1 MVVEGGSVEW
11 SDDDAVK
18 SGSNTE
24 GDVADDQPPER
35 KGHKKNFKTPITT
48 LNMKS
53 DPISTILDK
62 IDAEISSLSRSQ
74 SSAGTASTVI
84 HRPSSRSRSPHRPDD
99 ELTRSQLDRPGP
111 MRATHKYNDSYS
123 GSSRGREIPL
133 VNGDIKINGDI
144 RVNGDS
150 RINGDARHNGVAY
163 MYNDMAND
171 TEDIQRRKGQSDLE
185 SVSAHD
191 VDEKFKQIL
200 RKRTGYQDKPSAP
213 SDTDTV
219 KTEDFNGK
227 FQDSLV
233 YSSDE
238 TVEYKSD
245 ADESSSE
252 SEKSAKG
259 EESLQWDYF
268 DTVPKSASGFKED
281 DSVSN
286 DSRTR
291 TPQQNGDDRE
301 AKSLIDRLRPKSP
314 ESVIEDNV
322 KSILSKKRENGTVL
336 PNQSQRS
343 VFIQK
348 LYSKAYKTVY
358 SILTG
363 SKSSPP
369 VYNKQKPT
377 NNHLSSPYNSLRK
390 PIYVSDAESV
400 RTEDFEFRFKDLIV
414 NQMDSETDVTDND
427 PLHAKVKEIL
437 QVTLPSMILQG
448 HISIMDRKNE
458 RERSQ
463 SETDVRLRDRRT
475 EMING
480 DAQSSPRDQNNRSS
494 SSTRNSSRRDS
505 LDDERREIQ
514 RESERIQREIE
525 MERRGQSFSPRL
537 TKSPTRGMLSITGE
551 LPKSTSYNDLSG
563 NEGRNSPRLDHSS
576 SNQSRTS
583 SLLERARTGLFQD
596 RFGPSNEASSPE
608 SLGRSRSSSSPE
620 RPNSSVTLTNPER
633 SSSLRD
639 KFSTST
645 PNRASSTSNSPL
657 RDKINTRTG
666 IELDWSSP
674 MHSNLSSP
682 RYTSSQNDLNSP
694 RNGEDKLSVSFQDLP
709 NSPNVSPSKYSDTI
723 KSPSYIDNL
732 ATEPRRTTTNY
743 RSNSLDRERPSE
755 GLVSAMKGSRS
766 EVKEAEKKLQLIKAQ
781 TDEAKTQLML
791 TELKRE
797 NIVKDVERIEED
809 LSRKKRQVKNYEDQ
823 LRSRLGDIRAS
834 DSFIDPDE
842 KLTSLE
848 EENASLKVRL
858 RHMDGLELERD
869 ELVRQLD
876 SAKED
881 LFNEQ
886 RQSRNKIEELQEELE
901 NLTAQ
906 VEEYKSEPG
915 HRQSNT
921 TSLQFTKLEDKIHR
935 LEKEKDNLTQDKNK
949 LVEDLRLISRSP
961 RPETSRQQIL
971 NRDVE
976 ELRNEVA
983 TLHNKIGAGQREI
996 NNKEDIIG
1004 RLKQQNQDLQQ
1015 MYSKEKGHKDGV
1027 MEDHKRSLQT
1037 LRKEMDSAM
1046 VQMRENMFLEKQ
1058 KSLEDLRSTLEK
1070 DKRDALAR
1078 AEDKF
1083 NHHIKSQSNSI
1094 KDKEGE
1100 LSRMIDLVK
1109 KLEEDRRDVETRV
1122 KSDSQKQIDD
1132 FVKKEKLKLE
1142 ADFEWRL
1149 HKEKEQFQQ
1158 EFKVNFTGLSKE
1170 LEEAKKVKATLLAQ
1184 IEKLTTELETQR
1196 LQNRQSVHDRML
1208 AVARAKESIK
1218 QDMQVDM
1225 EKVKSK
1231 MKEDFQQEIDKLQD
1245 TIRMQEEEIK
1255 QLRGERAEV
1264 LKLAKDNQGS
1274 ERVERTIIN
1283 EINEECRKN
1292 SHVLGISPRK
1302 VNMTDFRENGYNSP
1316 GRIRTPTTA
1325 ALMGSRRFEDRNSE
1339 ANLRACNQEL
1349 RNHVQELKQE
1359 MEHQKNVLIQS
1370 QREKSDIVQS
1380 VKSQLEREKSYE
1392 LDKLKEKFVKDHA
1405 DEINSI
1411 NKKYIDRDKKYM
1423 KLIQDKNDEL
1433 QKLKENFDK
1442 WKKETDSW
1450 LLPNGDFDPKQYTKS
1465 TPYEYGPRT
1474 TAQEQELERLERE
1487 IKRLTTNQQPPP
1499 PRYYNSYDQD
1509 DISTTKL
1516 VNNLRTKVAEL
1527 EHQNSNLSKYS
1538 YSVPD
1543 LSNPVYYR
1551 RTMRSPSPT
1560 PQQERIVNILEQR
1573 AKEADFES
1581 DTLLDQ
1587 QQRSRNMMSQKMQE
1601 MTKLQTSLT
1610 TQTKD
1615 LIHLGQAY
1623 SKLNNS
1629 YRYGKT

>member
-1 MVVEGGSVEW
+1 MDVITWLNDSEKSGKMVVERGSVEW

-53 DPISTILDK
+53 DPISTILHK

-84 HRPSSRSRSPHRPDD
+84 HQPSSRSRSPHRPDD

-123 GSSRGREIPL
+123 GSSRGRESPL

-144 RVNGDS
+144 RVNGDT
-150 RINGDARHNGVAY
+150 RHNGVAY
-163 MYNDMAND
+163 MYNDMTND
-171 TEDIQRRKGQSDLE
+171 TEDIQRRKGQSDLD

-219 KTEDFNGK
+219 KTEDFNRK

-301 AKSLIDRLRPKSP
+301 AKSLIDRLRPK
-314 ESVIEDNV
+314 
-322 KSILSKKRENGTVL
+322 R
-336 PNQSQRS
+336 
-343 VFIQK
+343 
-348 LYSKAYKTVY
+348 
-358 SILTG
+358 

-633 SSSLRD
+633 NSSLRD

-645 PNRASSTSNSPL
+645 PNRATSNSPL
-657 RDKINTRTG
+657 RDKINTRTA

-1325 ALMGSRRFEDRNSE
+1325 AL
-1339 ANLRACNQEL
+1339 
-1349 RNHVQELKQE
+1349 
-1359 MEHQKNVLIQS
+1359 
-1370 QREKSDIVQS
+1370 SDIVQS

>member
-1 MVVEGGSVEW
+1 MGSRSKLKSGKMVVERGSVEW

-53 DPISTILDK
+53 DPISTILHK

-84 HRPSSRSRSPHRPDD
+84 HQPSSRSRSPHRPDD

-123 GSSRGREIPL
+123 GSSRGRESPL

-144 RVNGDS
+144 RVNGDT
-150 RINGDARHNGVAY
+150 RHNGVAY
-163 MYNDMAND
+163 MYNDMTND
-171 TEDIQRRKGQSDLE
+171 TEDIQRRKGQSDLD

-219 KTEDFNGK
+219 KTEDFNRK

-233 YSSDE
+233 YS
-238 TVEYKSD
+238 
-245 ADESSSE
+245 
-252 SEKSAKG
+252 
-259 EESLQWDYF
+259 
-268 DTVPKSASGFKED
+268 SGFKED

-301 AKSLIDRLRPKSP
+301 AKSLIDRLRPK
-314 ESVIEDNV
+314 
-322 KSILSKKRENGTVL
+322 R
-336 PNQSQRS
+336 
-343 VFIQK
+343 
-348 LYSKAYKTVY
+348 
-358 SILTG
+358 

-437 QVTLPSMILQG
+437 QVTLPY
-448 HISIMDRKNE
+448 RKNE

-633 SSSLRD
+633 NSSLRD

-645 PNRASSTSNSPL
+645 PNRATSNSPL
-657 RDKINTRTG
+657 RDKINTRTA

>member
-1 MVVEGGSVEW
+1 MDVITWLNDSEKSGKMVVERGSVEW

-53 DPISTILDK
+53 DPISTILHK

-84 HRPSSRSRSPHRPDD
+84 HQPSSRSRSPHRPDD

-123 GSSRGREIPL
+123 GSSRGRESPL

-144 RVNGDS
+144 RVNGDT
-150 RINGDARHNGVAY
+150 RHNGVAY
-163 MYNDMAND
+163 MYNDMTND
-171 TEDIQRRKGQSDLE
+171 TEDIQRRKGQSDLD

-219 KTEDFNGK
+219 KTEDFNRK

-233 YSSDE
+233 YS
-238 TVEYKSD
+238 
-245 ADESSSE
+245 
-252 SEKSAKG
+252 
-259 EESLQWDYF
+259 
-268 DTVPKSASGFKED
+268 SGFKED

-301 AKSLIDRLRPKSP
+301 AKSLIDRLRPK
-314 ESVIEDNV
+314 
-322 KSILSKKRENGTVL
+322 R
-336 PNQSQRS
+336 
-343 VFIQK
+343 
-348 LYSKAYKTVY
+348 
-358 SILTG
+358 

-633 SSSLRD
+633 NSSLRD

-645 PNRASSTSNSPL
+645 PNRATSNSPL
-657 RDKINTRTG
+657 RDKINTRTA

>member
-1 MVVEGGSVEW
+1 MDVITWLNDSEKSGKMVVERGSVEW

-53 DPISTILDK
+53 DPISTILHK

-84 HRPSSRSRSPHRPDD
+84 HQPSSRSRSPHRPDD

-123 GSSRGREIPL
+123 GSSRGRESPL

-144 RVNGDS
+144 RVNGDT
-150 RINGDARHNGVAY
+150 RHNGVAY
-163 MYNDMAND
+163 MYNDMTND
-171 TEDIQRRKGQSDLE
+171 TEDIQRRKGQSDLD

-219 KTEDFNGK
+219 KTEDFNRK

-301 AKSLIDRLRPKSP
+301 AKSLIDRLRPK
-314 ESVIEDNV
+314 
-322 KSILSKKRENGTVL
+322 R
-336 PNQSQRS
+336 
-343 VFIQK
+343 
-348 LYSKAYKTVY
+348 
-358 SILTG
+358 

-437 QVTLPSMILQG
+437 QVTLPY
-448 HISIMDRKNE
+448 RKNE

-633 SSSLRD
+633 NSSLRD

-645 PNRASSTSNSPL
+645 PNRATSNSPL
-657 RDKINTRTG
+657 RDKINTRTA

-1325 ALMGSRRFEDRNSE
+1325 AL

-1392 LDKLKEKFVKDHA
+1392 LDKLKEKFVKG
-1405 DEINSI
+1405 NP
-1411 NKKYIDRDKKYM
+1411 
-1423 KLIQDKNDEL
+1423 
-1433 QKLKENFDK
+1433 
-1442 WKKETDSW
+1442 
-1450 LLPNGDFDPKQYTKS
+1450 PNGYKHHNDVRMQYTKS

>member
-1 MVVEGGSVEW
+1 M
-11 SDDDAVK
+11 
-18 SGSNTE
+18 SGLRSLSSYH
-24 GDVADDQPPER
+24 R
-35 KGHKKNFKTPITT
+35 SYS
-48 LNMKS
+48 M
-53 DPISTILDK
+53 
-62 IDAEISSLSRSQ
+62 SSLS
-74 SSAGTASTVI
+74 
-84 HRPSSRSRSPHRPDD
+84 
-99 ELTRSQLDRPGP
+99 
-111 MRATHKYNDSYS
+111 
-123 GSSRGREIPL
+123 
-133 VNGDIKINGDI
+133 
-144 RVNGDS
+144 
-150 RINGDARHNGVAY
+150 
-163 MYNDMAND
+163 
-171 TEDIQRRKGQSDLE
+171 
-185 SVSAHD
+185 
-191 VDEKFKQIL
+191 
-200 RKRTGYQDKPSAP
+200 
-213 SDTDTV
+213 
-219 KTEDFNGK
+219 
-227 FQDSLV
+227 
-233 YSSDE
+233 
-238 TVEYKSD
+238 
-245 ADESSSE
+245 
-252 SEKSAKG
+252 
-259 EESLQWDYF
+259 
-268 DTVPKSASGFKED
+268 
-281 DSVSN
+281 
-286 DSRTR
+286 
-291 TPQQNGDDRE
+291 
-301 AKSLIDRLRPKSP
+301 
-314 ESVIEDNV
+314 
-322 KSILSKKRENGTVL
+322 SI
-336 PNQSQRS
+336 
-343 VFIQK
+343 
-348 LYSKAYKTVY
+348 
-358 SILTG
+358 
-363 SKSSPP
+363 
-369 VYNKQKPT
+369 
-377 NNHLSSPYNSLRK
+377 
-390 PIYVSDAESV
+390 
-400 RTEDFEFRFKDLIV
+400 
-414 NQMDSETDVTDND
+414 
-427 PLHAKVKEIL
+427 
-437 QVTLPSMILQG
+437 
-448 HISIMDRKNE
+448 
-458 RERSQ
+458 
-463 SETDVRLRDRRT
+463 
-475 EMING
+475 
-480 DAQSSPRDQNNRSS
+480 RSS

-583 SLLERARTGLFQD
+583 SLLERAITGLFQD
-596 RFGPSNEASSPE
+596 RFNPSNEASSPE

-620 RPNSSVTLTNPER
+620 RPNLSVTLTNPER
-633 SSSLRD
+633 NSSLRD

-694 RNGEDKLSVSFQDLP
+694 RNGEDKL
-709 NSPNVSPSKYSDTI
+709 
-723 KSPSYIDNL
+723 SPSYIDNL

-1325 ALMGSRRFEDRNSE
+1325 AL

-1392 LDKLKEKFVKDHA
+1392 LDKLKEKFVKG
-1405 DEINSI
+1405 NP
-1411 NKKYIDRDKKYM
+1411 
-1423 KLIQDKNDEL
+1423 
-1433 QKLKENFDK
+1433 
-1442 WKKETDSW
+1442 
-1450 LLPNGDFDPKQYTKS
+1450 PNGYKHHNDVRMQYTKS

>member
-1 MVVEGGSVEW
+1 
-11 SDDDAVK
+11 
-18 SGSNTE
+18 
-24 GDVADDQPPER
+24 
-35 KGHKKNFKTPITT
+35 
-48 LNMKS
+48 
-53 DPISTILDK
+53 
-62 IDAEISSLSRSQ
+62 
-74 SSAGTASTVI
+74 
-84 HRPSSRSRSPHRPDD
+84 
-99 ELTRSQLDRPGP
+99 
-111 MRATHKYNDSYS
+111 
-123 GSSRGREIPL
+123 
-133 VNGDIKINGDI
+133 
-144 RVNGDS
+144 
-150 RINGDARHNGVAY
+150 
-163 MYNDMAND
+163 
-171 TEDIQRRKGQSDLE
+171 
-185 SVSAHD
+185 
-191 VDEKFKQIL
+191 
-200 RKRTGYQDKPSAP
+200 
-213 SDTDTV
+213 
-219 KTEDFNGK
+219 
-227 FQDSLV
+227 
-233 YSSDE
+233 
-238 TVEYKSD
+238 
-245 ADESSSE
+245 
-252 SEKSAKG
+252 
-259 EESLQWDYF
+259 
-268 DTVPKSASGFKED
+268 
-281 DSVSN
+281 
-286 DSRTR
+286 
-291 TPQQNGDDRE
+291 
-301 AKSLIDRLRPKSP
+301 
-314 ESVIEDNV
+314 
-322 KSILSKKRENGTVL
+322 
-336 PNQSQRS
+336 
-343 VFIQK
+343 
-348 LYSKAYKTVY
+348 
-358 SILTG
+358 
-363 SKSSPP
+363 
-369 VYNKQKPT
+369 
-377 NNHLSSPYNSLRK
+377 
-390 PIYVSDAESV
+390 
-400 RTEDFEFRFKDLIV
+400 
-414 NQMDSETDVTDND
+414 
-427 PLHAKVKEIL
+427 
-437 QVTLPSMILQG
+437 
-448 HISIMDRKNE
+448 
-458 RERSQ
+458 
-463 SETDVRLRDRRT
+463 
-475 EMING
+475 
-480 DAQSSPRDQNNRSS
+480 
-494 SSTRNSSRRDS
+494 
-505 LDDERREIQ
+505 
-514 RESERIQREIE
+514 
-525 MERRGQSFSPRL
+525 
-537 TKSPTRGMLSITGE
+537 
-551 LPKSTSYNDLSG
+551 
-563 NEGRNSPRLDHSS
+563 
-576 SNQSRTS
+576 
-583 SLLERARTGLFQD
+583 
-596 RFGPSNEASSPE
+596 
-608 SLGRSRSSSSPE
+608 
-620 RPNSSVTLTNPER
+620 
-633 SSSLRD
+633 
-639 KFSTST
+639 
-645 PNRASSTSNSPL
+645 
-657 RDKINTRTG
+657 
-666 IELDWSSP
+666 
-674 MHSNLSSP
+674 
-682 RYTSSQNDLNSP
+682 
-694 RNGEDKLSVSFQDLP
+694 
-709 NSPNVSPSKYSDTI
+709 
-723 KSPSYIDNL
+723 
-732 ATEPRRTTTNY
+732 
-743 RSNSLDRERPSE
+743 
-755 GLVSAMKGSRS
+755 MKGSRS

-1132 FVKKEKLKLE
+1132 FIKKEKLKLE

-1325 ALMGSRRFEDRNSE
+1325 AL
-1339 ANLRACNQEL
+1339 
-1349 RNHVQELKQE
+1349 
-1359 MEHQKNVLIQS
+1359 
-1370 QREKSDIVQS
+1370 SDIVQS

-1392 LDKLKEKFVKDHA
+1392 LDKLKEKFVKG
-1405 DEINSI
+1405 NP
-1411 NKKYIDRDKKYM
+1411 
-1423 KLIQDKNDEL
+1423 
-1433 QKLKENFDK
+1433 
-1442 WKKETDSW
+1442 
-1450 LLPNGDFDPKQYTKS
+1450 PNGYKHHNDVRMQYTKS
-1465 TPYEYGPRT
+1465 APYEYGPRT

>member
-1 MVVEGGSVEW
+1 MDVITWLNDSEKSGKMVVERGSVEW

-53 DPISTILDK
+53 DPISTILHK

-84 HRPSSRSRSPHRPDD
+84 HQPSSRSRSPHRPDD

-123 GSSRGREIPL
+123 GSSRGRESPL

-144 RVNGDS
+144 RVNGDT
-150 RINGDARHNGVAY
+150 RHNGVAY
-163 MYNDMAND
+163 MYNDMTND
-171 TEDIQRRKGQSDLE
+171 TEDIQRRKGQSDLD

-219 KTEDFNGK
+219 KTEDFNRK

-301 AKSLIDRLRPKSP
+301 AKSLIDRLRPK
-314 ESVIEDNV
+314 
-322 KSILSKKRENGTVL
+322 R
-336 PNQSQRS
+336 
-343 VFIQK
+343 
-348 LYSKAYKTVY
+348 
-358 SILTG
+358 

-633 SSSLRD
+633 NSSLRD

-645 PNRASSTSNSPL
+645 PNRATSNSPL
-657 RDKINTRTG
+657 RDKINTRTA

-694 RNGEDKLSVSFQDLP
+694 RNGEDKL
-709 NSPNVSPSKYSDTI
+709 
-723 KSPSYIDNL
+723 SPSYIDNL

-1325 ALMGSRRFEDRNSE
+1325 AL

>member
-1 MVVEGGSVEW
+1 MGSRSKLKSGKMVVERGSVEW

-53 DPISTILDK
+53 DPISTILHK

-84 HRPSSRSRSPHRPDD
+84 HQPSSRSRSPHRPDD

-123 GSSRGREIPL
+123 GSSRGRESPL

-144 RVNGDS
+144 RVNGDT
-150 RINGDARHNGVAY
+150 RHNGVAY
-163 MYNDMAND
+163 MYNDMTND
-171 TEDIQRRKGQSDLE
+171 TEDIQRRKGQSDLD

-219 KTEDFNGK
+219 KTEDFNRK

-233 YSSDE
+233 YS
-238 TVEYKSD
+238 
-245 ADESSSE
+245 
-252 SEKSAKG
+252 
-259 EESLQWDYF
+259 
-268 DTVPKSASGFKED
+268 SGFKED

-301 AKSLIDRLRPKSP
+301 AKSLIDRLRPK
-314 ESVIEDNV
+314 
-322 KSILSKKRENGTVL
+322 R
-336 PNQSQRS
+336 
-343 VFIQK
+343 
-348 LYSKAYKTVY
+348 
-358 SILTG
+358 

-437 QVTLPSMILQG
+437 QVTLPY
-448 HISIMDRKNE
+448 RKNE

-633 SSSLRD
+633 NSSLRD

-645 PNRASSTSNSPL
+645 PNRATSNSPL
-657 RDKINTRTG
+657 RDKINTRTA

-694 RNGEDKLSVSFQDLP
+694 RNGEDKL
-709 NSPNVSPSKYSDTI
+709 
-723 KSPSYIDNL
+723 SPSYIDNL

>member
-1 MVVEGGSVEW
+1 
-11 SDDDAVK
+11 
-18 SGSNTE
+18 
-24 GDVADDQPPER
+24 
-35 KGHKKNFKTPITT
+35 
-48 LNMKS
+48 
-53 DPISTILDK
+53 
-62 IDAEISSLSRSQ
+62 
-74 SSAGTASTVI
+74 
-84 HRPSSRSRSPHRPDD
+84 
-99 ELTRSQLDRPGP
+99 
-111 MRATHKYNDSYS
+111 
-123 GSSRGREIPL
+123 
-133 VNGDIKINGDI
+133 
-144 RVNGDS
+144 
-150 RINGDARHNGVAY
+150 
-163 MYNDMAND
+163 
-171 TEDIQRRKGQSDLE
+171 
-185 SVSAHD
+185 
-191 VDEKFKQIL
+191 
-200 RKRTGYQDKPSAP
+200 
-213 SDTDTV
+213 
-219 KTEDFNGK
+219 
-227 FQDSLV
+227 
-233 YSSDE
+233 
-238 TVEYKSD
+238 
-245 ADESSSE
+245 
-252 SEKSAKG
+252 
-259 EESLQWDYF
+259 
-268 DTVPKSASGFKED
+268 
-281 DSVSN
+281 
-286 DSRTR
+286 
-291 TPQQNGDDRE
+291 
-301 AKSLIDRLRPKSP
+301 
-314 ESVIEDNV
+314 
-322 KSILSKKRENGTVL
+322 
-336 PNQSQRS
+336 
-343 VFIQK
+343 
-348 LYSKAYKTVY
+348 
-358 SILTG
+358 
-363 SKSSPP
+363 
-369 VYNKQKPT
+369 
-377 NNHLSSPYNSLRK
+377 
-390 PIYVSDAESV
+390 
-400 RTEDFEFRFKDLIV
+400 
-414 NQMDSETDVTDND
+414 
-427 PLHAKVKEIL
+427 
-437 QVTLPSMILQG
+437 
-448 HISIMDRKNE
+448 
-458 RERSQ
+458 
-463 SETDVRLRDRRT
+463 
-475 EMING
+475 
-480 DAQSSPRDQNNRSS
+480 
-494 SSTRNSSRRDS
+494 
-505 LDDERREIQ
+505 
-514 RESERIQREIE
+514 
-525 MERRGQSFSPRL
+525 
-537 TKSPTRGMLSITGE
+537 
-551 LPKSTSYNDLSG
+551 
-563 NEGRNSPRLDHSS
+563 
-576 SNQSRTS
+576 
-583 SLLERARTGLFQD
+583 
-596 RFGPSNEASSPE
+596 
-608 SLGRSRSSSSPE
+608 
-620 RPNSSVTLTNPER
+620 
-633 SSSLRD
+633 
-639 KFSTST
+639 
-645 PNRASSTSNSPL
+645 
-657 RDKINTRTG
+657 
-666 IELDWSSP
+666 
-674 MHSNLSSP
+674 
-682 RYTSSQNDLNSP
+682 
-694 RNGEDKLSVSFQDLP
+694 
-709 NSPNVSPSKYSDTI
+709 
-723 KSPSYIDNL
+723 
-732 ATEPRRTTTNY
+732 
-743 RSNSLDRERPSE
+743 
-755 GLVSAMKGSRS
+755 MKGSRS

-1132 FVKKEKLKLE
+1132 FIKKEKLKLE

-1349 RNHVQELKQE
+1349 RNHVNELKQE

-1392 LDKLKEKFVKDHA
+1392 LDKLKEKFVKG
-1405 DEINSI
+1405 NP
-1411 NKKYIDRDKKYM
+1411 
-1423 KLIQDKNDEL
+1423 
-1433 QKLKENFDK
+1433 
-1442 WKKETDSW
+1442 
-1450 LLPNGDFDPKQYTKS
+1450 PNGYKHHNDVRMQYTKS
-1465 TPYEYGPRT
+1465 APYEYGPRT

>member
-1 MVVEGGSVEW
+1 MDVITWLNDSEKSGKMVVERGSVEW

-53 DPISTILDK
+53 DPISTILHK

-84 HRPSSRSRSPHRPDD
+84 HQPSSRSRSPHRPDD

-123 GSSRGREIPL
+123 GSSRGRESPL

-144 RVNGDS
+144 RVNGDT
-150 RINGDARHNGVAY
+150 RHNGVAY
-163 MYNDMAND
+163 MYNDMTND
-171 TEDIQRRKGQSDLE
+171 TEDIQRRKGQSDLD

-219 KTEDFNGK
+219 KTEDFNRK

-301 AKSLIDRLRPKSP
+301 AKSLIDRLRPK
-314 ESVIEDNV
+314 
-322 KSILSKKRENGTVL
+322 R
-336 PNQSQRS
+336 
-343 VFIQK
+343 
-348 LYSKAYKTVY
+348 
-358 SILTG
+358 

-633 SSSLRD
+633 NSSLRD

-645 PNRASSTSNSPL
+645 PNRATSNSPL
-657 RDKINTRTG
+657 RDKINTRTA

-1487 IKRLTTNQQPPP
+1487 IKRLTT
-1499 PRYYNSYDQD
+1499 
-1509 DISTTKL
+1509 
-1516 VNNLRTKVAEL
+1516 
-1527 EHQNSNLSKYS
+1527 
-1538 YSVPD
+1538 
-1543 LSNPVYYR
+1543 
-1551 RTMRSPSPT
+1551 TMRSPSPT

>member
-1 MVVEGGSVEW
+1 
-11 SDDDAVK
+11 
-18 SGSNTE
+18 
-24 GDVADDQPPER
+24 
-35 KGHKKNFKTPITT
+35 
-48 LNMKS
+48 
-53 DPISTILDK
+53 
-62 IDAEISSLSRSQ
+62 
-74 SSAGTASTVI
+74 
-84 HRPSSRSRSPHRPDD
+84 
-99 ELTRSQLDRPGP
+99 
-111 MRATHKYNDSYS
+111 
-123 GSSRGREIPL
+123 
-133 VNGDIKINGDI
+133 
-144 RVNGDS
+144 
-150 RINGDARHNGVAY
+150 
-163 MYNDMAND
+163 
-171 TEDIQRRKGQSDLE
+171 
-185 SVSAHD
+185 
-191 VDEKFKQIL
+191 
-200 RKRTGYQDKPSAP
+200 
-213 SDTDTV
+213 
-219 KTEDFNGK
+219 
-227 FQDSLV
+227 
-233 YSSDE
+233 
-238 TVEYKSD
+238 
-245 ADESSSE
+245 
-252 SEKSAKG
+252 
-259 EESLQWDYF
+259 
-268 DTVPKSASGFKED
+268 
-281 DSVSN
+281 
-286 DSRTR
+286 
-291 TPQQNGDDRE
+291 
-301 AKSLIDRLRPKSP
+301 
-314 ESVIEDNV
+314 
-322 KSILSKKRENGTVL
+322 
-336 PNQSQRS
+336 
-343 VFIQK
+343 
-348 LYSKAYKTVY
+348 
-358 SILTG
+358 
-363 SKSSPP
+363 
-369 VYNKQKPT
+369 
-377 NNHLSSPYNSLRK
+377 
-390 PIYVSDAESV
+390 
-400 RTEDFEFRFKDLIV
+400 
-414 NQMDSETDVTDND
+414 
-427 PLHAKVKEIL
+427 
-437 QVTLPSMILQG
+437 
-448 HISIMDRKNE
+448 
-458 RERSQ
+458 
-463 SETDVRLRDRRT
+463 
-475 EMING
+475 
-480 DAQSSPRDQNNRSS
+480 
-494 SSTRNSSRRDS
+494 
-505 LDDERREIQ
+505 
-514 RESERIQREIE
+514 
-525 MERRGQSFSPRL
+525 
-537 TKSPTRGMLSITGE
+537 
-551 LPKSTSYNDLSG
+551 
-563 NEGRNSPRLDHSS
+563 
-576 SNQSRTS
+576 
-583 SLLERARTGLFQD
+583 
-596 RFGPSNEASSPE
+596 
-608 SLGRSRSSSSPE
+608 
-620 RPNSSVTLTNPER
+620 
-633 SSSLRD
+633 
-639 KFSTST
+639 
-645 PNRASSTSNSPL
+645 
-657 RDKINTRTG
+657 
-666 IELDWSSP
+666 
-674 MHSNLSSP
+674 
-682 RYTSSQNDLNSP
+682 
-694 RNGEDKLSVSFQDLP
+694 
-709 NSPNVSPSKYSDTI
+709 
-723 KSPSYIDNL
+723 
-732 ATEPRRTTTNY
+732 
-743 RSNSLDRERPSE
+743 
-755 GLVSAMKGSRS
+755 MKGSRS

-1132 FVKKEKLKLE
+1132 FIKKEKLKLE

-1325 ALMGSRRFEDRNSE
+1325 AL

-1349 RNHVQELKQE
+1349 RNHVNELKQE

-1392 LDKLKEKFVKDHA
+1392 LDKLKEKFVKG
-1405 DEINSI
+1405 NP
-1411 NKKYIDRDKKYM
+1411 
-1423 KLIQDKNDEL
+1423 
-1433 QKLKENFDK
+1433 
-1442 WKKETDSW
+1442 
-1450 LLPNGDFDPKQYTKS
+1450 PNGYKHHNDVRMQYTKS
-1465 TPYEYGPRT
+1465 APYEYGPRT

>member
-1 MVVEGGSVEW
+1 MYRSSGKMVVERGSVEW

-53 DPISTILDK
+53 DPISTILHK

-84 HRPSSRSRSPHRPDD
+84 HQPSSRSRSPHRPDD

-123 GSSRGREIPL
+123 GSSRGRESPL

-144 RVNGDS
+144 RVNGDT
-150 RINGDARHNGVAY
+150 RHNGVAY
-163 MYNDMAND
+163 MYNDMTND
-171 TEDIQRRKGQSDLE
+171 TEDIQRRKGQSDLD

-219 KTEDFNGK
+219 KTEDFNRK

-233 YSSDE
+233 YS
-238 TVEYKSD
+238 
-245 ADESSSE
+245 
-252 SEKSAKG
+252 
-259 EESLQWDYF
+259 
-268 DTVPKSASGFKED
+268 SGFKED

-301 AKSLIDRLRPKSP
+301 AKSLIDRLRPK
-314 ESVIEDNV
+314 
-322 KSILSKKRENGTVL
+322 R
-336 PNQSQRS
+336 
-343 VFIQK
+343 
-348 LYSKAYKTVY
+348 
-358 SILTG
+358 

-633 SSSLRD
+633 NSSLRD

-645 PNRASSTSNSPL
+645 PNRATSNSPL
-657 RDKINTRTG
+657 RDKINTRTA

>member
-1 MVVEGGSVEW
+1 MDVITWLNDSEKSGKMVVERGSVEW

-53 DPISTILDK
+53 DPISTILHK

-84 HRPSSRSRSPHRPDD
+84 HQPSSRSRSPHRPDD

-123 GSSRGREIPL
+123 GSSRGRESPL

-144 RVNGDS
+144 RVNGDT
-150 RINGDARHNGVAY
+150 RHNGVAY
-163 MYNDMAND
+163 MYNDMTND
-171 TEDIQRRKGQSDLE
+171 TEDIQRRKGQSDLD

-219 KTEDFNGK
+219 KTEDFNRK

-233 YSSDE
+233 YS
-238 TVEYKSD
+238 
-245 ADESSSE
+245 
-252 SEKSAKG
+252 
-259 EESLQWDYF
+259 
-268 DTVPKSASGFKED
+268 SGFKED

-301 AKSLIDRLRPKSP
+301 AKSLIDRLRPK
-314 ESVIEDNV
+314 
-322 KSILSKKRENGTVL
+322 R
-336 PNQSQRS
+336 
-343 VFIQK
+343 
-348 LYSKAYKTVY
+348 
-358 SILTG
+358 

-437 QVTLPSMILQG
+437 QVTLPY
-448 HISIMDRKNE
+448 RKNE

-633 SSSLRD
+633 NSSLRD

-645 PNRASSTSNSPL
+645 PNRATSNSPL
-657 RDKINTRTG
+657 RDKINTRTA

>member
-1 MVVEGGSVEW
+1 MYRSSGKMVVERGSVEW

-53 DPISTILDK
+53 DPISTILHK

-84 HRPSSRSRSPHRPDD
+84 HQPSSRSRSPHRPDD

-123 GSSRGREIPL
+123 GSSRGRESPL

-144 RVNGDS
+144 RVNGDT
-150 RINGDARHNGVAY
+150 RHNGVAY
-163 MYNDMAND
+163 MYNDMTND
-171 TEDIQRRKGQSDLE
+171 TEDIQRRKGQSDLD

-219 KTEDFNGK
+219 KTEDFNRK

-233 YSSDE
+233 YS
-238 TVEYKSD
+238 
-245 ADESSSE
+245 
-252 SEKSAKG
+252 
-259 EESLQWDYF
+259 
-268 DTVPKSASGFKED
+268 SGFKED

-301 AKSLIDRLRPKSP
+301 AKSLIDRLRPK
-314 ESVIEDNV
+314 
-322 KSILSKKRENGTVL
+322 R
-336 PNQSQRS
+336 
-343 VFIQK
+343 
-348 LYSKAYKTVY
+348 
-358 SILTG
+358 

-437 QVTLPSMILQG
+437 QVTLPY
-448 HISIMDRKNE
+448 RKNE

-633 SSSLRD
+633 NSSLRD

-645 PNRASSTSNSPL
+645 PNRATSNSPL
-657 RDKINTRTG
+657 RDKINTRTA

>member
-1 MVVEGGSVEW
+1 MWTVYSSGKMVVEGGSVEW

-74 SSAGTASTVI
+74 SSAGTGSTVI
-84 HRPSSRSRSPHRPDD
+84 HRPSSRSRSPHKPDD

-111 MRATHKYNDSYS
+111 MKATHKYNGSYS
-123 GSSRGREIPL
+123 GSSRGRESPV
-133 VNGDIKINGDI
+133 VNGDT
-144 RVNGDS
+144 RVNGVVDIYS
-150 RINGDARHNGVAY
+150 
-163 MYNDMAND
+163 DMTND
-171 TEDIQRRKGQSDLE
+171 TEDTQRRKGQSDLD

-200 RKRTGYQDKPSAP
+200 RKRSGYQEKQPAP

-219 KTEDFNGK
+219 KTEDFNRK

-233 YSSDE
+233 YSSDD

-245 ADESSSE
+245 ADESSSD

-259 EESLQWDYF
+259 EESLLWDYF

-281 DSVSN
+281 DSASN
-286 DSRTR
+286 DSKNR
-291 TPQQNGDDRE
+291 TPQQNGDDRD
-301 AKSLIDRLRPKSP
+301 AKTLIDRLRPK
-314 ESVIEDNV
+314 
-322 KSILSKKRENGTVL
+322 
-336 PNQSQRS
+336 RS
-343 VFIQK
+343 N
-348 LYSKAYKTVY
+348 
-358 SILTG
+358 
-363 SKSSPP
+363 SSPP

-377 NNHLSSPYNSLRK
+377 NNHHLSPYNSLRK

-448 HISIMDRKNE
+448 HISIFDRKNE

-463 SETDVRLRDRRT
+463 SENDVRLRDRRK

-480 DAQSSPRDQNNRSS
+480 EAQSSPRDHNNRSS
-494 SSTRNSSRRDS
+494 TSTRNSSRRDS

-525 MERRGQSFSPRL
+525 MERRAQSFSPRL

-576 SNQSRTS
+576 SNPSRTS

-596 RFGPSNEASSPE
+596 RFSPSNEASSPE

-620 RPNSSVTLTNPER
+620 RPNSSVNLTNPER
-633 SSSLRD
+633 NSSLRD

-709 NSPNVSPSKYSDTI
+709 NSPNVSPSKYSDTN
-723 KSPSYIDNL
+723 KSPTYIDNL
-732 ATEPRRTTTNY
+732 ASEPRRTTTNY

-906 VEEYKSEPG
+906 VEEYKAEPG
-915 HRQSNT
+915 HSQSNT
-921 TSLQFTKLEDKIHR
+921 TSLQFQKLEDKIHR
-935 LEKEKDNLTQDKNK
+935 LEKEKKDLTQDKNK

-961 RPETSRQQIL
+961 RPDTGRQQLL

-1132 FVKKEKLKLE
+1132 FIKKEKLKLE

-1158 EFKVNFTGLSKE
+1158 EFKVNFNGLSKE
-1170 LEEAKKVKATLLAQ
+1170 LEEATKVKATLLAQ

-1208 AVARAKESIK
+1208 AVARAKESIR

-1231 MKEDFQQEIDKLQD
+1231 MKEFSLQDFQQEIDKLQD

-1325 ALMGSRRFEDRNSE
+1325 ALMGTSRFEDRNSQ

-1433 QKLKENFDK
+1433 HKLKENFDK

-1465 TPYEYGPRT
+1465 APYEYGPRT

-1499 PRYYNSYDQD
+1499 RYYNSYVQD

-1527 EHQNSNLSKYS
+1527 EHENSNLSKYS

-1543 LSNPVYYR
+1543 LSDPVYYR
-1551 RTMRSPSPT
+1551 RTMRSASPT

-1573 AKEADFES
+1573 AKEAEFES

-1610 TQTKD
+1610 SQTKD

>member
-1 MVVEGGSVEW
+1 MDVITWLNDSEKSGKMVVERGSVEW

-53 DPISTILDK
+53 DPISTILHK

-84 HRPSSRSRSPHRPDD
+84 HQPSSRSRSPHRPDD

-123 GSSRGREIPL
+123 GSSRGRESPL

-144 RVNGDS
+144 RVNGDT
-150 RINGDARHNGVAY
+150 RHNGVAY
-163 MYNDMAND
+163 MYNDMTND
-171 TEDIQRRKGQSDLE
+171 TEDIQRRKGQSDLD

-219 KTEDFNGK
+219 KTEDFNRK

-301 AKSLIDRLRPKSP
+301 AKSLIDRLRPK
-314 ESVIEDNV
+314 
-322 KSILSKKRENGTVL
+322 R
-336 PNQSQRS
+336 
-343 VFIQK
+343 
-348 LYSKAYKTVY
+348 
-358 SILTG
+358 

-437 QVTLPSMILQG
+437 QVTLPY
-448 HISIMDRKNE
+448 RKNE

-633 SSSLRD
+633 NSSLRD

-645 PNRASSTSNSPL
+645 PNRATSNSPL
-657 RDKINTRTG
+657 RDKINTRTA

-694 RNGEDKLSVSFQDLP
+694 RNGEDKL
-709 NSPNVSPSKYSDTI
+709 
-723 KSPSYIDNL
+723 SPSYIDNL

>member
-1 MVVEGGSVEW
+1 MDVITWLNDSEKSGKMVVERGSVEW

-53 DPISTILDK
+53 DPISTILHK

-84 HRPSSRSRSPHRPDD
+84 HQPSSRSRSPHRPDD

-123 GSSRGREIPL
+123 GSSRGRESPL

-144 RVNGDS
+144 RVNGDT
-150 RINGDARHNGVAY
+150 RHNGVAY
-163 MYNDMAND
+163 MYNDMTND
-171 TEDIQRRKGQSDLE
+171 TEDIQRRKGQSDLD

-219 KTEDFNGK
+219 KTEDFNRK

-301 AKSLIDRLRPKSP
+301 AKSLIDRLRPK
-314 ESVIEDNV
+314 
-322 KSILSKKRENGTVL
+322 R
-336 PNQSQRS
+336 
-343 VFIQK
+343 
-348 LYSKAYKTVY
+348 
-358 SILTG
+358 

-633 SSSLRD
+633 NSSLRD

-645 PNRASSTSNSPL
+645 PNRATSNSPL
-657 RDKINTRTG
+657 RDKINTRTA

-694 RNGEDKLSVSFQDLP
+694 RNGEDKL
-709 NSPNVSPSKYSDTI
+709 
-723 KSPSYIDNL
+723 SPSYIDNL